1 MLTRRQTLAAAFL
14 ALPAASCGN
23 KATATHHDLAS
34 RIVGGIINPTL
45 EHLHGDDIPVSENAR
60 ALLFAIG
67 MAETGY
73 AVNHQ
78 IGGGPALGFW
88 QMEPATA
95 KDLLKWLVVRHPK
108 ARVDVHNLTH
118 GARPLDALRCNPL
131 YACALAR
138 CFFLRRA
145 EPLPPI
151 DLETI
156 ARYWKKVWNT
166 HAGKGTVSGFMARV
180 SPAWPKEWRGA

>member
-88 QMEPATA
+88 QMEPATIT
-95 KDLLKWLVVRHPK
+95 DLLAWLHGRHRK
-108 ARVDVHNLTH
+108 IRNDVSELSRQRT
-118 GARPLDALRCNPL
+118 ALEAVQFDPI
-131 YACALAR
+131 YACAVAR

-166 HAGKGTVSGFMARV
+166 NAGKGTVSGFMARV
-180 SPAWPKEWRGA
+180 SPAWPKEWR

>member
-138 CFFLRRA
+138 CFFLR
-145 EPLPPI
+145 
-151 DLETI
+151 
-156 ARYWKKVWNT
+156 
-166 HAGKGTVSGFMARV
+166 
-180 SPAWPKEWRGA
+180 